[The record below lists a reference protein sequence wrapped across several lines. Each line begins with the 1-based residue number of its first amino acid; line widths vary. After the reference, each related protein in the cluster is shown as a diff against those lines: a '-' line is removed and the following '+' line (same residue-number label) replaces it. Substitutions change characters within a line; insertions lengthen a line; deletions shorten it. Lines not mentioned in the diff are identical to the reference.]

1 MKERKGCS
9 SAYKRKMLG
18 NKKKECILC
27 AVPAGWLLC
36 PIGIKA
42 MLSEEGKQIVFH
54 TLRPPP
60 TTPPGPH
67 SPENPFPVARNVCL
81 KMIL

>member
-18 NKKKECILC
+18 IEKKECILC
-27 AVPAGWLLC
+27 AVPAGSCVPLASKRCLA
-36 PIGIKA
+36 KRVNK
-42 MLSEEGKQIVFH
+42 LSFTHYDQ
-54 TLRPPP
+54 PPP
-60 TTPPGPH
+60 HPPGSH
-67 SPENPFPVARNVCL
+67 YPENPFLVARNVCL

>member
-42 MLSEEGKQIVFH
+42 MLGEEGKQIVFH

-60 TTPPGPH
+60 TTPPRPH